1 MDNQLLTSDND
12 GSVLEVCFDVNDVN
26 DDEKKKLLSLPFNRS
41 SVER

>member
-12 GSVLEVCFDVNDVN
+12 GSVLEVCFYVN
-26 DDEKKKLLSLPFNRS
+26 DDEKKRKLLSLPFNRS